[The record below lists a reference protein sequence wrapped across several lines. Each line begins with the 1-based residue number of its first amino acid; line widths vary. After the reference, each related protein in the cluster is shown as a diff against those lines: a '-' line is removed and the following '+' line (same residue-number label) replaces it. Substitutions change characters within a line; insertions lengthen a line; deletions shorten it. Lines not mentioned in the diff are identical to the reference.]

1 MHLHR
6 AIKIQLAIFTII
18 AVIAMSLM
26 SLHFMKLPANW
37 FGVGRYTVKMEL
49 PQTGGLY
56 SSSNVNYRGTEVGRV
71 ESVHLTNTGVE
82 AVLSL
87 KSGIDIPSDLIAQV
101 HSQSAI
107 GEQYVDLRPRNGTS
121 PPLKNGDVIPLADT
135 TVPPD
140 VNSILAAVNTGLL
153 AVPQGNLKTVIDESY
168 TAVGGLGPELTRIV
182 HGSTDLSIEARENL
196 DPLIALI
203 DQSQPVLNSQTNTSD
218 SIQAWASHLATVT
231 TELQTHDQA
240 VAGFIA
246 NGGPAAGEARQLVE
260 RLQPTLP
267 TLLANLTSIGQVAVT
282 YQNDIEQLLV
292 LLPQAIADQQ
302 AGLVANLNTKQ
313 AYHGEYLSFNLNLNM
328 PPPCTTGFLPPQ
340 QMRVPTFED
349 YPEKPAGDL
358 YCRIPQDSLYNVRGA
373 RNIPC
378 ETVPGKRAPTVKMCE
393 SNEQYVPLNDG
404 FNWKGDPNATNSGQD
419 IPQLPPGSP
428 PAGPGPPGSPPA
440 AAGPPSGPPTP
451 MAAAVYDPATGTY
464 VGPNGRVYTQ
474 SDLSQTAPKDKTWQ
488 SMLVPPGS

>member
-6 AIKIQLAIFTII
+6 AVKIQLAIFTII
-18 AVIAMSLM
+18 AVVALSLM

-56 SSSNVNYRGTEVGRV
+56 STSNVTYRGTEVGRV

-140 VNSILAAVNTGLL
+140 INAVLAAANTGLQ
-153 AVPQGNLKTVIDESY
+153 AVPQDNLKTVIDESY

-182 HGSTDLSIEARENL
+182 KGSTDLSIEARKNL

-240 VAGFIA
+240 VAGSIT
-246 NGGPAAGEARQLVE
+246 NGGPAAGEARQLIE

-267 TLLANLTSIGQVAVT
+267 ILLNNLVSIGQVALT

-292 LLPQAIADQQ
+292 LLPESVALES
-302 AGLVANLNTKQ
+302 AGLVANANTKQ
-313 AYHGEYLSFNLNLNM
+313 AYRGQYLSFNLNLNL
-328 PPPCTTGFLPPQ
+328 PPPCTTGFLPAQ
-340 QMRVPTFED
+340 QQRIPTFED
-349 YPEKPAGDL
+349 YPNRAAGDL
-358 YCRIPQDSLYNVRGA
+358 YCRVPQDSPFNVRGA
-373 RNIPC
+373 RDTPC
-378 ETVPGKRAPTVKMCE
+378 ETVPGKRAPTVALCE
-393 SNEQYVPLNDG
+393 NNEQYVPLNDG
-404 FNWKGDPNATNSGQD
+404 YNWKGDPNATNSGQD
-419 IPQLPPGSP
+419 IPQLR
-428 PAGPGPPGSPPA
+428 PGSPPA
-440 AAGPPSGPPTP
+440 APGPPAPAP
-451 MAAAVYDPATGTY
+451 MPIAAAEYDPATGTY
-464 VGPNGRVYTQ
+464 VAPNGRTYTQ
-474 SDLSQTAPKDKTWQ
+474 SDLAQTAPKEKTWQ
-488 SMLVPPGS
+488 SMLLPPGS

>member
-6 AIKIQLAIFTII
+6 GVKIQLAIFTVI

-26 SLHFMKLPANW
+26 SLHFMKLPAKW
-37 FGVGRYTVKMEL
+37 FGVGRYTVTVEL

-56 SSSNVNYRGTEVGRV
+56 STSNVTYRGTEVGRV

-87 KSGIDIPSDLIAQV
+87 KSGIAVPSDLIAQV

-140 VNSILAAVNTGLL
+140 INAVLAAANTGLQ
-153 AVPQGNLKTVIDESY
+153 AVPRDNLKTVIDESY

-182 HGSTDLSIEARENL
+182 KGSTDLSIEARKNL

-231 TELQTHDQA
+231 AELQTHDQA
-240 VAGFIA
+240 VAGSIT
-246 NGGPAAGEARQLVE
+246 NGGPAAGEARQLIE

-267 TLLANLTSIGQVAVT
+267 ILLNNLVSIGQVALT

-292 LLPQAIADQQ
+292 LLPESVALES
-302 AGLVANLNTKQ
+302 AGNVANANTKQ
-313 AYHGEYLSFNLNLNM
+313 DYRGQYLSFNLNLNL
-328 PPPCTTGFLPPQ
+328 PPPCTTGFLPAQ
-340 QMRVPTFED
+340 QQRIPTFED
-349 YPEKPAGDL
+349 YPNRPAGDL
-358 YCRIPQDSLYNVRGA
+358 YCRVPQDSPFNVRGA
-373 RNIPC
+373 RAAPC
-378 ETVPGKRAPTVKMCE
+378 ETVAGKRAPTVALCE

-404 FNWKGDPNATNSGQD
+404 YNWKGDPNATNSGQD

-428 PAGPGPPGSPPA
+428 PAGPGPPAPAPMPIA
-440 AAGPPSGPPTP
+440 AAE
-451 MAAAVYDPATGTY
+451 YDPATGTY
-464 VGPNGRVYTQ
+464 VAPNGRTYTQ
-474 SDLSQTAPKDKTWQ
+474 SDLAQTAPKEKTWQ
-488 SMLVPPGS
+488 SMLLPPGS

>member
-6 AIKIQLAIFTII
+6 GVKIQLAIFAVI

-26 SLHFMKLPANW
+26 SLHFMKLPAKW
-37 FGVGRYTVKMEL
+37 FGVGRYTVTMDL

-56 SSSNVNYRGTEVGRV
+56 SSSNVTYRGTEVGRV

-140 VNSILAAVNTGLL
+140 INAVLAAANTGLQ
-153 AVPQGNLKTVIDESY
+153 AVPQDNLKTVIDESY
-168 TAVGGLGPELTRIV
+168 IAVGGLGPELTRIV
-182 HGSTDLSIEARENL
+182 KGSTDLSIEARKNL

-240 VAGFIA
+240 VAGSITG
-246 NGGPAAGEARQLVE
+246 GGPAAGEARQLIE

-267 TLLANLTSIGQVAVT
+267 ILLNNLVSIGQVALT

-292 LLPQAIADQQ
+292 LLPESVALES
-302 AGLVANLNTKQ
+302 AGNVANANTKQ
-313 AYHGEYLSFNLNLNM
+313 DYRGQYLSFNLNLNL
-328 PPPCTTGFLPPQ
+328 PPPCTTGFLPAQ
-340 QMRVPTFED
+340 QQRIPTFED
-349 YPEKPAGDL
+349 YPNRPAGDL
-358 YCRIPQDSLYNVRGA
+358 YCRVPQDSPFNVRGA
-373 RNIPC
+373 RTAPC
-378 ETVPGKRAPTVKMCE
+378 ETVPGKRAPTVALCE

-404 FNWKGDPNATNSGQD
+404 YNWKGDPNATNSGQD

-428 PAGPGPPGSPPA
+428 PAGPGPPAPA
-440 AAGPPSGPPTP
+440 P
-451 MAAAVYDPATGTY
+451 MPIATAEYDPATGTY
-464 VGPNGRVYTQ
+464 VAPNGRTYTQ
-474 SDLSQTAPKDKTWQ
+474 SDLAQTAPKEKTWQ
-488 SMLVPPGS
+488 SMLLPPGS

>member
-6 AIKIQLAIFTII
+6 GVKIQLAIFTVI
-18 AVIAMSLM
+18 AVIAVSLM
-26 SLHFMKLPANW
+26 ALHFMKLPAKW
-37 FGVGRYTVKMEL
+37 FGVGRYTVTMEL

-56 SSSNVNYRGTEVGRV
+56 SSSNVTYRGTEVGRV

-121 PPLKNGDVIPLADT
+121 APLKNGDVIPLADT

-140 VNSILAAVNTGLL
+140 INAVLAAANAGLQ
-153 AVPQGNLKTVIDESY
+153 AVPRDNLKTVIDESY

-182 HGSTDLSIEARENL
+182 KGSTDLSIEARKNL

-240 VAGFIA
+240 VAGSIT
-246 NGGPAAGEARQLVE
+246 NGGPAAGEARQLIE

-267 TLLANLTSIGQVAVT
+267 ILLTNLVSIGQVALT

-292 LLPQAIADQQ
+292 LLPESVAAAS
-302 AGLVANLNTKQ
+302 AGIVANANTKQ
-313 AYHGEYLSFNLNLNM
+313 DYRGQYLSFNLNLNL
-328 PPPCTTGFLPPQ
+328 PPPCTTGFLPAQ
-340 QMRVPTFED
+340 QQRIPTFED
-349 YPEKPAGDL
+349 YPNHTAGDL
-358 YCRIPQDSLYNVRGA
+358 YCRVPQDSPFNVRGA

-378 ETVPGKRAPTVKMCE
+378 ETVPGKQAATVALCE

-404 FNWKGDPNATNSGQD
+404 YNWKGDPNATNSGQD

-428 PAGPGPPGSPPA
+428 PPGPGPPAPAPMPIA
-440 AAGPPSGPPTP
+440 AAE
-451 MAAAVYDPATGTY
+451 YDPATGTY
-464 VGPNGRVYTQ
+464 VAPNGRTYTQ
-474 SDLSQTAPKDKTWQ
+474 SDLAQTAPKEKTWQ
-488 SMLVPPGS
+488 SMLLPPGS

>member
-6 AIKIQLAIFTII
+6 GVKIQLAIFAVI

-26 SLHFMKLPANW
+26 SLHFMKLPAKW
-37 FGVGRYTVKMEL
+37 FGVGRYTVTMDL

-56 SSSNVNYRGTEVGRV
+56 SSSNVTYRGTEVGRV

-140 VNSILAAVNTGLL
+140 INAVLAAANTGLQ
-153 AVPQGNLKTVIDESY
+153 AVPQDNLKTVIDESY
-168 TAVGGLGPELTRIV
+168 IAVGGLGPELTRIV
-182 HGSTDLSIEARENL
+182 KGSTDLSIEARKNL

-240 VAGFIA
+240 VAGSITG
-246 NGGPAAGEARQLVE
+246 GGPAAGEARQLIE

-267 TLLANLTSIGQVAVT
+267 ILLNNLVSIGQVALT

-292 LLPQAIADQQ
+292 LLPESVALES
-302 AGLVANLNTKQ
+302 AGNVANANTKQ
-313 AYHGEYLSFNLNLNM
+313 DYRGQYLSFNLNLNL
-328 PPPCTTGFLPPQ
+328 PPPCTTGFLPAQ
-340 QMRVPTFED
+340 QQRIPTFED
-349 YPEKPAGDL
+349 YPNRPAGDL
-358 YCRIPQDSLYNVRGA
+358 YCRVPQDSPLNVRGA
-373 RNIPC
+373 RAAPC
-378 ETVPGKRAPTVKMCE
+378 ETVPGKRAPTVALCE

-404 FNWKGDPNATNSGQD
+404 YNWKGDPNATNSGQD

-428 PAGPGPPGSPPA
+428 PAGPGPPAPAPMPIA
-440 AAGPPSGPPTP
+440 AAE
-451 MAAAVYDPATGTY
+451 YDPATGTY
-464 VGPNGRVYTQ
+464 VAPNGRTYTQ
-474 SDLSQTAPKDKTWQ
+474 SDLAQTAPKEKTWQ
-488 SMLVPPGS
+488 SMLLPPGS